1 MDRLL
6 YSHNSVAGYGN
17 HRAMCGINESA
28 VLGAIVVRDPAIVPA
43 SHDVHDWVAAC
54 VFQPKDV
61 PNLVGDDVGLFM
73 GRALGESLL
82 VHDYLTL
89 DPFGLAT
96 AAPRKCSGVP
106 VLDVDE
112 HRLDGCTEGG
122 KRCKN
127 QGEDVG
133 SHVPHATP
141 ASQPRGLGVV

>member
-1 MDRLL
+1 ML
-6 YSHNSVAGYGN
+6 VAGYGHN
-17 HRAMCGINESA
+17 GTMRRINEGA
-28 VLGAIVVRDPAIVPA
+28 VLRAIVVGNPASIAA
-43 SHDVHDWVAAC
+43 SHDVNDWVAAC

-141 ASQPRGLGVV
+141 ASQARGLGVV